1 MRASFLMLPFVALTV
16 ACGGSASPEK
26 CLQVAEHVVGLSVQ
40 NAAGEAGAK
49 AGSARELL
57 GGAEAAKVAAEQA
70 RNSPQFKQ
78 IQEGCQKVPESIADC
93 MLAAK
98 NVSEL
103 AGCQPK

>member
-1 MRASFLMLPFVALTV
+1 MRNLILLPFAMLTF

-26 CLQVAEHVVGLSVQ
+26 CLQVAEHVVGLSVK

-57 GGAEAAKVAAEQA
+57 AGADAAKVAGEQA
-70 RNSPQFKQ
+70 RNSPQFKK
-78 IQEGCQKVPESIADC
+78 IQEGCQQVPEAIADC

-98 NVSEL
+98 DVTEL
-103 AGCQPK
+103 ANCRPK